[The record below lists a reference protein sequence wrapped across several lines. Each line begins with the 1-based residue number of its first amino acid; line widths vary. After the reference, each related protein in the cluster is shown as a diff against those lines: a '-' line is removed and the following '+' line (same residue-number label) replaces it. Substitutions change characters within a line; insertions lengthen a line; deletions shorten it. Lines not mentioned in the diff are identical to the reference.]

1 MINTSEKVG
10 ITRHV
15 PVLKEEAIGF
25 LKIRENGTYFDGT
38 LGQGGHS
45 SEILK
50 SISKKGKLVAVDR
63 DADAIEYCNKHLFL
77 KDNNFFGVKDS
88 YHNINNVLRKLD
100 IKSVDGILLDLGLS
114 SHQLDKSNRGFSY
127 KDNCDLDMRFD
138 KSQELTAKDILNFSD
153 TNELADIIYKYGE
166 ERRSRII
173 AKNIARIRPVNKV
186 NELLQAITISTP
198 PKNRK
203 KSIARVFQAIR
214 ISVNEELEILA
225 AFLSCFHNHL
235 NTGGIIAIISFHSL
249 EDRLVKQAFKK
260 LEKESLLSIIT
271 KKPLTPSFDEQ
282 RINIR
287 SRSSKLR
294 VAMKVSN

>member
-15 PVLKEEAIGF
+15 PVLKEEAIEF

-50 SISKKGKLVAVDR
+50 LISKKGKLVAVDR

-214 ISVNEELEILA
+214 ISVNKELEILA
-225 AFLSCFHNHL
+225 TFLSCFHNNL
-235 NTGGIIAIISFHSL
+235 NNGGIIAIISFHSL

-260 LEKESLLSIIT
+260 LEKDSLLSIIT